1 MDAAGEIEASADLL
15 LSAGKYLWDQG
26 VRERPVTVFSSRS
39 GEEHTVFCSTCGDR
53 VTGVT
58 ARVGKVDFSPR
69 NVPIRF
75 EKPLINDPVSLPG
88 IPPFRLTALRFNLP
102 YGVVFLDTAGD
113 CEILK
118 LGREISGMSLFPDG
132 AELLFVY
139 VREER
144 EMHLRAFHRDGSR
157 GLWGDDLCA
166 ALAAAVACGRC
177 LPDTAVTIPLSDG
190 DARAVCTKEWDIFL
204 TMPILS

>member
-1 MDAAGEIEASADLL
+1 LTTDVTNVQMSFQMMTRIMIRAPLMLLFAMGMVVLLSPRLSLIFVGILPILL
-15 LSAGKYLWDQG
+15 LG
-26 VRERPVTVFSSRS
+26 
-39 GEEHTVFCSTCGDR
+39 
-53 VTGVT
+53 
-58 ARVGKVDFSPR
+58 
-69 NVPIRF
+69 
-75 EKPLINDPVSLPG
+75 
-88 IPPFRLTALRFNLP
+88 
-102 YGVVFLDTAGD
+102 VFLITKKAGPAFRKMFKAYD
-113 CEILK
+113 RLNNVVQENLRGIRVVK
-118 LGREISGMSLFPDG
+118 S
-132 AELLFVY
+132 Y

-190 DARAVCTKEWDIFL
+190 DARAVCTKDWDIFL